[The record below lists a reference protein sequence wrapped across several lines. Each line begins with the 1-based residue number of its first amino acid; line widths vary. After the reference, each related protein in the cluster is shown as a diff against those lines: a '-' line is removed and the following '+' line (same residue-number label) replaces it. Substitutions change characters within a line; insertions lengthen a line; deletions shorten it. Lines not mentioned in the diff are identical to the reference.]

1 MFMKFLEVL
10 YYYFYLFYDRVLP
23 GGRFDIHFNV
33 YSSVA
38 LCFVYIPAFLLKII
52 ILKITC
58 KPMNL
63 ILWMV
68 PFFISMYFFNKYYNP
83 KRVKKILKEKP
94 KFFNNHKLTIY
105 IAVFFFLFTLSFMF
119 ALGFVGKKILSN
131 CG

>member
-1 MFMKFLEVL
+1 MKVFDVL

-23 GGRFDIHFNV
+23 GGRFDISFNV
-33 YSSVA
+33 CSA
-38 LCFVYIPAFLLKII
+38 IAICFAFIPAFLLDVI
-52 ILKITC
+52 ILKVYC
-58 KPMNL
+58 KTMN
-63 ILWMV
+63 ILLWVV
-68 PFFISMYFFNKYYNP
+68 PFAISYYFFNKYYNA